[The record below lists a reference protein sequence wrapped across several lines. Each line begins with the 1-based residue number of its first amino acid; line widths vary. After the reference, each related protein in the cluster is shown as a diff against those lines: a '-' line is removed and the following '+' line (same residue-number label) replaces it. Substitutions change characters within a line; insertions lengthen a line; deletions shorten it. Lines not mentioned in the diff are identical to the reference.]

1 MAVQNKY
8 SGFSSDVVNYIA
20 EKTLPNV
27 VRQLVAY
34 QHGEPLRLK
43 DHSGLTYQA
52 TRYLRVPL
60 PVTPLV
66 EGVPPLGETMT
77 IQTVTATAQQW
88 GDTVT
93 VTDVADLTIKHPVF
107 KKAIELV
114 TMQQAETIER
124 NTFNNLNAGTQVNYA
139 NAAGSRAGLVAADV
153 MTPFEIN
160 RIVSSLN
167 TIGAPRF
174 MGDEREDMKEAI
186 DKGISMPNSK
196 RALPHYVAIIHPDV
210 ATDLRQNTTIV
221 TAWSYS
227 DVSKLYNFELG
238 EWGGVRFTMSNM
250 VPYWVGYASVT
261 FTPVASGGSLATSA
275 SYRTQVTGSD
285 VNTGYETQVYQPSG
299 NLSVTG
305 PSGSLTFTTP
315 NVSGFTYNVYI
326 STATTITLLN
336 LANGTGTSAALGTL
350 AANSQLTG
358 LMYNTTGVVQQVG
371 ASQTPPAAPA
381 TGVTVY
387 PTYFFG
393 RGAYGQ
399 VVLDDVK
406 FSYLRD
412 ADKSDPLNQLRV
424 VGWKMF
430 YGTIILNNQ
439 FFARTEACSAFG
451 ASFS

>member
-1 MAVQNKY
+1 MPTQNKY
-8 SGFSSDVVNYIA
+8 STFSSDVVNYIA

-34 QHGEPLRLK
+34 QAGEPLRLK

-60 PVTPLV
+60 PVSPLT

-124 NTFNNLNAGTQVNYA
+124 NTFNNLLAGTQVNYA
-139 NAAGSRAGLVAADV
+139 NAKGSRANLLATDV
-153 MTPFEIN
+153 MTTFEIN

-167 TIGAPRF
+167 TIGAPRY
-174 MGDEREDMKEAI
+174 MGDEREDMKLALSE
-186 DKGISMPNSK
+186 GIPGGNAK
-196 RALPHYVAIIHPDV
+196 KALPHYLSIIHPDV
-210 ATDLRQNTTIV
+210 ATDLRQNSTIV

-227 DVSKLYNFELG
+227 DVNKLYNFELG

-250 VPYWVGYASVT
+250 VPVFTGFAAVVG
-261 FTPVASGGSLATSA
+261 TPVASGGSLATA
-275 SYRTQVTGSD
+275 TTYHIQVTGSD
-285 VNTGYETQVYQPSG
+285 ANTGYENQVYQIG
-299 NLSVTG
+299 GALSVTG
-305 PSGSLTFTTP
+305 PTGSITLTTP
-315 NVSGFTYNVYI
+315 NVAGYNYNVYI
-326 STATTITLLN
+326 ANGATPAN
-336 LANGTGTSAALGTL
+336 LANGTGTSATLGTL
-350 AANSQLTG
+350 AAGSPLTG
-358 LMYNTTGVVQQVG
+358 LVYNTAAVIQSIGS
-371 ASQTPPAAPA
+371 AQTPPAAPG
-381 TGVTVY
+381 TGVSVF
-387 PTYFFG
+387 PTFFFG

-439 FFARTEACSAFG
+439 FFARTESGSAFG
-451 ASFS
+451 ATFS

>member
-114 TMQQAETIER
+114 TMQQSETIER

-139 NAAGSRAGLVAADV
+139 NAAGSRAALVVADV

-167 TIGAPRF
+167 TIGAPRY
-174 MGDEREDMKEAI
+174 MGDEREDMKEALTGTI
-186 DKGISMPNSK
+186 DLPNK
-196 RALPHYVAIIHPDV
+196 RAALPHYVSIIHPDV
-210 ATDLRQNTTIV
+210 ATDLRQNSTIV

-238 EWGGVRFTMSNM
+238 EWGGVRFVMSNM
-250 VPYWVGYASVT
+250 VPYWTGFAAIVG
-261 FTPVASGGSLATSA
+261 TPVASGGSLATA
-275 SYRTQVTGSD
+275 TTYHIQVTGND
-285 VNTGYETQVYQPSG
+285 ANTGYETQVYQIG
-299 NLSVTG
+299 GALSVTG
-305 PSGSLTFTTP
+305 PTGSITLTVP
-315 NVSGFTYNVYI
+315 NVQGFTYNVYI
-326 STATTITLLN
+326 ANGATPVN
-336 LANGTGTSAALGTL
+336 LALGTGTSAALGTL
-350 AANSQLTG
+350 PANSTLTG
-358 LMYNTTGVVQQVG
+358 LTYNTAAVVQAIG
-371 ASQTPPAAPA
+371 ASQTPPAAPG

-451 ASFS
+451 ATFS